1 MWASSHSRHAF
12 KRLLNFERNSMFGI
26 PLTATKHTSQSFWHI
41 PRDPLASE
49 EDIRGKFPG
58 NSNIG
63 FSILK
68 ILIFQVLGSRLVQVR
83 FPETVGI
90 QTFGGKQREPRWEKR
105 IIVQEFDLEFNLKKK
120 EEEGWKSHKYVGLYG
135 LQLLRSLR
143 VQLSHGLNYRKCPN
157 RVKNNSHK
165 GIFSEASKQRA
176 ALAQR
181 HFRRTRQGQVGP
193 VYALPRTTDR
203 ESAQHSAFLIRA
215 LAKRTPV
222 RVVSADVT
230 RKDPPNIWNLAPTS
244 GLTSKTRIRKKDGTW
259 RGTW

>member
-90 QTFGGKQREPRWEKR
+90 QTFGG
-105 IIVQEFDLEFNLKKK
+105 N
-120 EEEGWKSHKYVGLYG
+120 
-135 LQLLRSLR
+135 LR
-143 VQLSHGLNYRKCPN
+143 VQLSHGLNYRKCAN

-181 HFRRTRQGQVGP
+181 HFRRSGER
-193 VYALPRTTDR
+193 
-203 ESAQHSAFLIRA
+203 
-215 LAKRTPV
+215 
-222 RVVSADVT
+222 ADVT
-230 RKDPPNIWNLAPTS
+230 RKDPPNIWNLALTS